1 MGARSR
7 PTTRSFSRRRP
18 RSMLKLSLV
27 ASAPSRAATSPS
39 TCARTLTLALTLAR
53 TLTLPLACTR
63 IRAPLPAAARR
74 ARHAAGTRRL
84 FSRPRRFEMSRFIT
98 GRPTAAAG
106 RHGATCC
113 TYYPYVMRVVA
124 RVVVLLRLFSNPD
137 PNTDPNTDPNP
148 NLALNRRCSA
158 SSLLTLTLT
167 LTLAP

>member
-1 MGARSR
+1 
-7 PTTRSFSRRRP
+7 
-18 RSMLKLSLV
+18 MLKLSLV

-137 PNTDPNTDPNP
+137 PNTDPNP